1 MLVIRNNTYVTGKGS
16 AATVGSD
23 MSGGIKNIF
32 FMDSHSEDTC
42 NHLQT
47 ISIKTN
53 GDRGGTI
60 ENIYISGLKSDK
72 VEDYAVYMTME
83 YEEGDTNKT
92 NAENS

>member
-1 MLVIRNNTYVTGKGS
+1 
-16 AATVGSD
+16 
-23 MSGGIKNIF
+23 
-32 FMDSHSEDTC
+32 MDSHSEDTC

-92 NAENS
+92 TPKIQDIYIKDCELSGGSKGITV